1 MKSLQ
6 QSPLRHPEYPD
17 YSEMPREKVRA
28 VALQILEGDDFLLK
42 AFTFQL
48 LDTAGK
54 EKSEE
59 GSWHAV
65 MEEFAY
71 NIIALVADQGLQS
84 TLKAMAFHCF
94 EYEVHLDMLFDET
107 TCAVIEQI
115 FKTSRSQIYYNACN
129 RGHRNNTEIMHQR
142 WIALIFA
149 TFHEN
154 WENKRTQK
162 TFAAILT
169 AYHQM
174 ESPHD
179 FERIREMIKE
189 SHGVLYAA
197 KLGRLLEDWY
207 AAKLCLSDVLNAR
220 QLAAIDYWHKRF
232 THESTEPDTE
242 E

>member
-6 QSPLRHPEYPD
+6 QSPLLHPEYPD
-17 YSEMPREKVRA
+17 YSEMPREEVRA
-28 VALQILEGDDFLLK
+28 VALHILEGDDFLLK

-71 NIIALVADQGLQS
+71 NIIPLIADHGLQS

-94 EYEVHLDMLFDET
+94 EYEVGLDMLFDET
-107 TCAVIEQI
+107 TCAAIEQL
-115 FKTSRSQIYYNACN
+115 FKTSRSQMYYSAGN
-129 RGHRNNTEIMHQR
+129 REHRNNTEVTNQR

-149 TFHEN
+149 TFHEA
-154 WENKRTQK
+154 WENKHTQK
-162 TFAAILT
+162 TFASILT
-169 AYHQM
+169 AYQRI

-189 SHGVLYAA
+189 SHGVLYVA
-197 KLGRLLEDWY
+197 KLGHLLEDWY
-207 AAKLCLSDVLNAR
+207 AAKLCLSDVLNER

-232 THESTEPDTE
+232 TRASAKPDTE